1 MKRSKSYGEYNYSA
15 EHRYFLVIF
24 VYRHG
29 NPVSVTKYFVVVAV
43 DCCIISSGSWLL
55 QLLDSSWMV
64 SGSFISMSEVGG
76 SWGTVAVDCSIT
88 SSGSWLLLL
97 WQLFNGGWTVLV
109 CSISMFEVGG
119 SWGTVAVDCCMTSS
133 GSWSICVYSLGN
145 VHLLSE
151 SWCCLSSLSLS
162 SQDLSLAVKLVNC
175 RWRLIIIPWCPRY
188 VNNGCEIF
196 VFVP

>member
-1 MKRSKSYGEYNYSA
+1 
-15 EHRYFLVIF
+15 
-24 VYRHG
+24 
-29 NPVSVTKYFVVVAV
+29 
-43 DCCIISSGSWLL
+43 
-55 QLLDSSWMV
+55 
-64 SGSFISMSEVGG
+64 
-76 SWGTVAVDCSIT
+76 
-88 SSGSWLLLL
+88 LLLL